1 MRGNGLSRLP
11 GTENNGKAC
20 GCGSAAR
27 TMAGW
32 GLTLQSQGLSLKG
45 SGEVRSPRE
54 APVVS
59 THRPFRPEDALPPAA
74 AFE

>member
-1 MRGNGLSRLP
+1 
-11 GTENNGKAC
+11 
-20 GCGSAAR
+20 
-27 TMAGW
+27 MAGW